1 MTDAVA
7 LGSNG
12 FAHSDTLPEAG
23 QTIIVECWDDGRV
36 VHLHGVVTD
45 VVPGEGRI
53 SIEHPPGVA
62 RHLWF
67 PAVEAAWREAVER
80 EVG

>member
-1 MTDAVA
+1 MSDVAA

-12 FAHSDTLPEAG
+12 FTNTDTLPDPS
-23 QTIIVECWDDGRV
+23 QTIIVECWDGGRV

-45 VVPGEGRI
+45 VLPDEGRI

-80 EVG
+80 DLV

>member
-1 MTDAVA
+1 MTEAV

-12 FAHSDTLPEAG
+12 FINKDTLPETG
-23 QTIIVECWDDGRV
+23 QTIIVQCYDDGRI

-45 VVPGEGRI
+45 VVESEGRI

-67 PAVEAAWREAVER
+67 PAIEAAWREAVDIELS
-80 EVG
+80 